1 MENEQFEK
9 MMSSIK
15 EKIRNEKAKLL
26 EQDNQL
32 KAKNQAIEEI
42 LNSNKQLS
50 LTFLS
55 NQLTWLQIPN
65 NDAINMIKTA
75 VEVGLDKDLPL
86 AQYQTI
92 MDYITPMLEQLKQTN
107 NQTLENINN
116 RISRLSNYNS
126 VSSIKNNISDF
137 EKDAF
142 LIEGIDQVEL
152 GIVLCLMSC
161 DDFQFQEEKEK
172 VESHEEIEKYK
183 DFKEKIEIHEKEFE
197 PIFKDLIKKFEQYS
211 EYGIPQMYQQEFYKL
226 HFDIRKSINKFYADK
241 ASIDRLKE
249 QIVRNNILEQYTKF
263 IETYKLI
270 EENLKE
276 LKENIDKLEKLC
288 NLSAKEK
295 QEKLINEIEQKTII
309 EEPEKELSEEQTVE
323 EKLPEEPKIT
333 EKLAE
338 EKTEYFITEE
348 QQTLINR
355 ATIIH
360 NYFKE
365 LNNPML
371 NNFIPS
377 LEVCIKAIKKEPSD
391 INIKSLEQIIESM
404 KQMSL
409 YEDDVDKQIFEEP
422 QDEESIEDEDEIEYD
437 DIGTRNIVLF
447 LKDDSEELCID
458 KDFEEMSKTGNIK
471 KRTEKEFLNMLKTI
485 TNLGVDEIRRIKP
498 IERNKRGHKFSDK
511 LKTGN
516 YTEVEKLN
524 PRRLKKGA
532 SRYSLVRLN
541 ICEEK
546 EKELK
551 ELGYNDFENIF
562 LIGGVIGEK
571 KGNDLMPLVKE
582 LQSNIKYINYLN
594 ELLSNPKTSVDK
606 IKEIIDE
613 SNDYYMSFGEKS
625 RKGRE

>member
-183 DFKEKIEIHEKEFE
+183 DFKEKIEVHEKEFE

-447 LKDDSEELCID
+447 LKDESEELCID

-546 EKELK
+546 AKELK

>member
-447 LKDDSEELCID
+447 LKDESEELCID

-498 IERNKRGHKFSDK
+498 IDRNKRGHKFSDK

-524 PRRLKKGA
+524 PRRLKKGS

-546 EKELK
+546 EKELR

>member
-183 DFKEKIEIHEKEFE
+183 DFKEKIEVHEKEFE

>member
-422 QDEESIEDEDEIEYD
+422 QD
-437 DIGTRNIVLF
+437 
-447 LKDDSEELCID
+447 
-458 KDFEEMSKTGNIK
+458 
-471 KRTEKEFLNMLKTI
+471 
-485 TNLGVDEIRRIKP
+485 
-498 IERNKRGHKFSDK
+498 
-511 LKTGN
+511 
-516 YTEVEKLN
+516 
-524 PRRLKKGA
+524 
-532 SRYSLVRLN
+532 
-541 ICEEK
+541 
-546 EKELK
+546 
-551 ELGYNDFENIF
+551 
-562 LIGGVIGEK
+562 
-571 KGNDLMPLVKE
+571 
-582 LQSNIKYINYLN
+582 
-594 ELLSNPKTSVDK
+594 
-606 IKEIIDE
+606 
-613 SNDYYMSFGEKS
+613 
-625 RKGRE
+625 

>member
-1 MENEQFEK
+1 MENEQFEI

-15 EKIRNEKAKLL
+15 ERIRNEKEKLL
-26 EQDNQL
+26 EEENQL
-32 KAKNQAIEEI
+32 KIKNQAIEEI
-42 LNSNKQLS
+42 LNSNNQLS
-50 LTFLS
+50 LTFLL
-55 NQLTWLQIPN
+55 NQIKWLQIPN
-65 NDAINMIKTA
+65 NDAIDMIKTA

-92 MDYITPMLEQLKQTN
+92 MSSIIPILEQLKQTN
-107 NQTLENINN
+107 DQILENINN
-116 RISRLSNYNS
+116 RISRFSNYVS

-137 EKDAF
+137 EKDVF
-142 LIEGIDQVEL
+142 SIEGIDQVEL

-161 DDFQFQEEKEK
+161 DDFKFQEEKEQ
-172 VESHEEIEKYK
+172 VESREEIEKYE
-183 DFKEKIEIHEKEFE
+183 DFKEKIEVCEKEFE
-197 PIFKDLIKKFEQYS
+197 PVFEELIKKFEQYS
-211 EYGIPQMYQQEFYKL
+211 ESDVPEINQQEFYKL
-226 HFDIRKSINKFYADK
+226 HFDIRKSINRFYADK
-241 ASIDRLKE
+241 ANIDRVKE

-263 IETYKLI
+263 IETYKLT

-288 NLSAKEK
+288 NLSSKEK
-295 QEKLINEIEQKTII
+295 QEKPINDIEQKTTI
-309 EEPEKELSEEQTVE
+309 EEPQKEVLQEQPVE

-333 EKLAE
+333 EKPAE
-338 EKTEYFITEE
+338 EEKEYFITEG
-348 QQTLINR
+348 QQDLINR
-355 ATIIH
+355 AIIIH
-360 NYFKE
+360 DYFKE
-365 LNNPML
+365 LNNPKL

-377 LEVCIKAIKKEPSD
+377 LEVCIKAVKKEPSD
-391 INIKSLEQIIESM
+391 INIKSLEQIIASM
-404 KQMSL
+404 KQISL
-409 YEDDVDKQIFEEP
+409 YENDINQQIFEEP
-422 QDEESIEDEDEIEYD
+422 QDEKSIEDEDEIEYD

-447 LKDDSEELCID
+447 LKDDSEEFCID
-458 KDFEEMSKTGNIK
+458 KDFEEMRKTGNIK

-546 EKELK
+546 AKELK

-562 LIGGVIGEK
+562 LIGGVMGEK

-594 ELLSNPKTSVDK
+594 ELLNNPKTSVDE

>member
-1 MENEQFEK
+1 MENEQFERL
-9 MMSSIK
+9 MSSIK
-15 EKIRNEKAKLL
+15 ERIRNEKEKLL
-26 EQDNQL
+26 EEENQL
-32 KAKNQAIEEI
+32 KIKNQAIEEI
-42 LNSNKQLS
+42 LNSNNQLS
-50 LTFLS
+50 LTFLL
-55 NQLTWLQIPN
+55 NQLKWLQIPN
-65 NDAINMIKTA
+65 NDAIDMIKTA

-92 MDYITPMLEQLKQTN
+92 MSSIIPILEQLKQTN
-107 NQTLENINN
+107 DQILENINN
-116 RISRLSNYNS
+116 RISRFSNYVS

-142 LIEGIDQVEL
+142 SIEGIDQVEL

-161 DDFQFQEEKEK
+161 DDFKFQEEKAQ
-172 VESHEEIEKYK
+172 VESREEIEKYEE
-183 DFKEKIEIHEKEFE
+183 FKEKIEVCEKEFE
-197 PIFKDLIKKFEQYS
+197 PVFEELIKKFEQYS
-211 EYGIPQMYQQEFYKL
+211 ESDVPEINQQEFYKL
-226 HFDIRKSINKFYADK
+226 HFDIRKSINRFYADK
-241 ASIDRLKE
+241 ANIDRVKE

-263 IETYKLI
+263 IETYKLT

-288 NLSAKEK
+288 NLSSKEK
-295 QEKLINEIEQKTII
+295 QEKPINDIEQKTTI
-309 EEPEKELSEEQTVE
+309 EEPQKEVLQEQPVE

-333 EKLAE
+333 EKPAE
-338 EKTEYFITEE
+338 EEKEYFITEG
-348 QQTLINR
+348 QQDLINR
-355 ATIIH
+355 AIIIH
-360 NYFKE
+360 DYFKE

-377 LEVCIKAIKKEPSD
+377 LEVCIKAVKKEPSD
-391 INIKSLEQIIESM
+391 INIKSLEQIIASM
-404 KQMSL
+404 KQISL
-409 YEDDVDKQIFEEP
+409 YENDINQQIFEEP

-437 DIGTRNIVLF
+437 DIGTQNIVLF
-447 LKDDSEELCID
+447 LKDDSEEFCID
-458 KDFEEMSKTGNIK
+458 KDFEEMRKTGNIK
-471 KRTEKEFLNMLKTI
+471 KRTEKEFNDMIRKI
-485 TNLGVDEIRRIKP
+485 TNIDFPTLKDRVAK
-498 IERNKRGHKFSDK
+498 K

-524 PRRLKKGA
+524 PRRLKKGD

-541 ICEEK
+541 ICEERA
-546 EKELK
+546 KELK
-551 ELGYNDFENIF
+551 ELGYSDFENIF

-571 KGNDLMPLVKE
+571 KGDDLMPLVKE

-594 ELLSNPKTSVDK
+594 ELLNNPKTSVDE

>member
-183 DFKEKIEIHEKEFE
+183 DFKEKIEVHEKEFE

-546 EKELK
+546 EKELR

-594 ELLSNPKTSVDK
+594 ELLNNPKTSVDK
-606 IKEIIDE
+606 IKDIIDE

>member
-1 MENEQFEK
+1 MENEQFERI
-9 MMSSIK
+9 MSSIK
-15 EKIRNEKAKLL
+15 ERIRNEKEKLL
-26 EQDNQL
+26 EEENQL
-32 KAKNQAIEEI
+32 KIKNQAIEEI
-42 LNSNKQLS
+42 LNGNNQLS
-50 LTFLS
+50 LTFLL
-55 NQLTWLQIPN
+55 NQIKWLQIPN
-65 NDAINMIKTA
+65 NDAIDMIKTA

-92 MDYITPMLEQLKQTN
+92 MSSIIPILEQLKQTN
-107 NQTLENINN
+107 DQILENINN
-116 RISRLSNYNS
+116 RISRFSNYVS

-142 LIEGIDQVEL
+142 SIEGIDQVEL

-161 DDFQFQEEKEK
+161 DDFKFQEEKEQ
-172 VESHEEIEKYK
+172 VESREEIEKYE
-183 DFKEKIEIHEKEFE
+183 DFKEKIEVCEKEFE
-197 PIFKDLIKKFEQYS
+197 PVFEELIKKFEQYS
-211 EYGIPQMYQQEFYKL
+211 ESDVPEINQQEFYKL
-226 HFDIRKSINKFYADK
+226 HFDIRKSINRFYADK
-241 ASIDRLKE
+241 ANIDRVKE

-263 IETYKLI
+263 IETYKLT

-288 NLSAKEK
+288 NLSSKEK
-295 QEKLINEIEQKTII
+295 QEKPINDIEQKTTI
-309 EEPEKELSEEQTVE
+309 EEPQKEVLQEQPVE

-333 EKLAE
+333 EKPAE
-338 EKTEYFITEE
+338 EEKEYFITEG
-348 QQTLINR
+348 QQNLINR
-355 ATIIH
+355 AIIIH
-360 NYFKE
+360 DYFKE

-391 INIKSLEQIIESM
+391 INIKSLEQIIASM
-404 KQMSL
+404 KQISL
-409 YEDDVDKQIFEEP
+409 YENDINQQIFEEP

-437 DIGTRNIVLF
+437 DIGTQNIVLF
-447 LKDDSEELCID
+447 LKDDSEEFCID
-458 KDFEEMSKTGNIK
+458 KDFEEMRKTGNIK
-471 KRTEKEFLNMLKTI
+471 KRTEKEFNDMIRKI
-485 TNLGVDEIRRIKP
+485 TNIDFPTLKDRVAK
-498 IERNKRGHKFSDK
+498 K

-524 PRRLKKGA
+524 PRRLKKGD

-546 EKELK
+546 AKELK
-551 ELGYNDFENIF
+551 ELGYSDFENIF

-571 KGNDLMPLVKE
+571 KGDDLMPLVKE

-594 ELLSNPKTSVDK
+594 ELLNNPKTSVDK

>member
-409 YEDDVDKQIFEEP
+409 YEYDVDKQIFEEP

-498 IERNKRGHKFSDK
+498 IDRNKRGHKFSDK

-546 EKELK
+546 EKELR

>member
-183 DFKEKIEIHEKEFE
+183 DFKEKIEVHEKEFE

-249 QIVRNNILEQYTKF
+249 QIVRNNILEQYT
-263 IETYKLI
+263 KLI

-447 LKDDSEELCID
+447 LKDESEELCID

-546 EKELK
+546 EKELR

>member
-211 EYGIPQMYQQEFYKL
+211 DYGIPQMYQQEFYKL

-333 EKLAE
+333 EKLTE

>member
-1 MENEQFEK
+1 

>member
-183 DFKEKIEIHEKEFE
+183 DFKEKIEVHEKEFE

-447 LKDDSEELCID
+447 LKDESEELCID

-498 IERNKRGHKFSDK
+498 IERNKRGHKISDK

-546 EKELK
+546 EKELR

>member
-116 RISRLSNYNS
+116 RISRLSNYNR

-183 DFKEKIEIHEKEFE
+183 DFKEKIEVHEKEFE

-546 EKELK
+546 EKELR

-594 ELLSNPKTSVDK
+594 ELLSNPKTSVDN

>member
-15 EKIRNEKAKLL
+15 EKIRNEKSKLL

-183 DFKEKIEIHEKEFE
+183 DFKEKIEVHEKEFE

>member
-183 DFKEKIEIHEKEFE
+183 DFKEKIEVHEKEFE

-447 LKDDSEELCID
+447 LKDESEELCID

-546 EKELK
+546 EKELI
-551 ELGYNDFENIF
+551 EL
-562 LIGGVIGEK
+562 
-571 KGNDLMPLVKE
+571 
-582 LQSNIKYINYLN
+582 
-594 ELLSNPKTSVDK
+594 
-606 IKEIIDE
+606 
-613 SNDYYMSFGEKS
+613 
-625 RKGRE
+625 

>member
-541 ICEEK
+541 ICEEN

>member
-183 DFKEKIEIHEKEFE
+183 DFKEKIEVHEKEFE

-276 LKENIDKLEKLC
+276 LKENIDKLE
-288 NLSAKEK
+288 
-295 QEKLINEIEQKTII
+295 
-309 EEPEKELSEEQTVE
+309 
-323 EKLPEEPKIT
+323 
-333 EKLAE
+333 
-338 EKTEYFITEE
+338 
-348 QQTLINR
+348 
-355 ATIIH
+355 
-360 NYFKE
+360 
-365 LNNPML
+365 
-371 NNFIPS
+371 
-377 LEVCIKAIKKEPSD
+377 
-391 INIKSLEQIIESM
+391 
-404 KQMSL
+404 
-409 YEDDVDKQIFEEP
+409 
-422 QDEESIEDEDEIEYD
+422 
-437 DIGTRNIVLF
+437 
-447 LKDDSEELCID
+447 
-458 KDFEEMSKTGNIK
+458 
-471 KRTEKEFLNMLKTI
+471 
-485 TNLGVDEIRRIKP
+485 
-498 IERNKRGHKFSDK
+498 
-511 LKTGN
+511 
-516 YTEVEKLN
+516 
-524 PRRLKKGA
+524 
-532 SRYSLVRLN
+532 
-541 ICEEK
+541 
-546 EKELK
+546 
-551 ELGYNDFENIF
+551 
-562 LIGGVIGEK
+562 
-571 KGNDLMPLVKE
+571 
-582 LQSNIKYINYLN
+582 
-594 ELLSNPKTSVDK
+594 
-606 IKEIIDE
+606 
-613 SNDYYMSFGEKS
+613 
-625 RKGRE
+625 

>member
-183 DFKEKIEIHEKEFE
+183 DFKEKIEVHEKEFE

-365 LNNPML
+365 LNNTML
-371 NNFIPS
+371 NNFIQS
-377 LEVCIKAIKKEPSD
+377 LEVCIKAINKEPSD

-447 LKDDSEELCID
+447 LKDESEELCID

-546 EKELK
+546 EKELR

>member
-1 MENEQFEK
+1 MENEQFERI
-9 MMSSIK
+9 MSSIK
-15 EKIRNEKAKLL
+15 ERIRNEKEKLL
-26 EQDNQL
+26 EEENQL
-32 KAKNQAIEEI
+32 KIKNQAIEEI
-42 LNSNKQLS
+42 LNSNNQLS
-50 LTFLS
+50 LTFLL
-55 NQLTWLQIPN
+55 NQIKWLQIPN
-65 NDAINMIKTA
+65 NDAIDMIKTA

-92 MDYITPMLEQLKQTN
+92 MSSIIPILEQLKQTN
-107 NQTLENINN
+107 DQILENINN
-116 RISRLSNYNS
+116 RISRFSNYVS
-126 VSSIKNNISDF
+126 VSSIKNNILDF

-142 LIEGIDQVEL
+142 SIEGIDQVEL

-161 DDFQFQEEKEK
+161 DDFKFQEEKEQ
-172 VESHEEIEKYK
+172 VESREEIEKYE
-183 DFKEKIEIHEKEFE
+183 DFKEKIEVCEKEFE
-197 PIFKDLIKKFEQYS
+197 PVFEELIKKFEQYS
-211 EYGIPQMYQQEFYKL
+211 ESDVPEINQQEFYKL
-226 HFDIRKSINKFYADK
+226 HFDIRKSINRFYADK
-241 ASIDRLKE
+241 ANIDRVKE

-263 IETYKLI
+263 IETYKLT

-288 NLSAKEK
+288 NLSSKEK
-295 QEKLINEIEQKTII
+295 QEKPINDIEQKTTI
-309 EEPEKELSEEQTVE
+309 EEPQKEVLQEQPVE

-333 EKLAE
+333 EKPAE
-338 EKTEYFITEE
+338 EEKEYFITEG
-348 QQTLINR
+348 QQDLINR
-355 ATIIH
+355 AIIIH
-360 NYFKE
+360 DYFKE

-391 INIKSLEQIIESM
+391 INIKSLEQIIASM
-404 KQMSL
+404 KQISL
-409 YEDDVDKQIFEEP
+409 YENDINQQIFKEP
-422 QDEESIEDEDEIEYD
+422 QDEESIEEDEIEYD
-437 DIGTRNIVLF
+437 DVGTQNIVLF
-447 LKDDSEELCID
+447 LKDDSEEFCID
-458 KDFEEMSKTGNIK
+458 KDFEEMRKTGNIK
-471 KRTEKEFLNMLKTI
+471 KRTEKEFNDMIRKI
-485 TNLGVDEIRRIKP
+485 TNIDFPTLKDRVAK
-498 IERNKRGHKFSDK
+498 K

-524 PRRLKKGA
+524 PRRLKKGD

-546 EKELK
+546 AKELK
-551 ELGYNDFENIF
+551 ELGYSDFENIF

-571 KGNDLMPLVKE
+571 KGDDLMPLVKE

-594 ELLSNPKTSVDK
+594 ELLNNPKTSVDK

>member
-183 DFKEKIEIHEKEFE
+183 DFKEKIEVHEKEFE

-447 LKDDSEELCID
+447 LKDESEELCID

-546 EKELK
+546 EKELR

-594 ELLSNPKTSVDK
+594 ELLNNPKTSVDK
-606 IKEIIDE
+606 IKDIIDE

>member
-447 LKDDSEELCID
+447 LKDESEELCID

-546 EKELK
+546 EKELR

>member
-15 EKIRNEKAKLL
+15 EKIRNEKEKLL
-26 EQDNQL
+26 EEENQV
-32 KAKNQAIEEI
+32 KIKNQAIDEI

-50 LTFLS
+50 LTFLL
-55 NQLTWLQIPN
+55 NQLKWLQIPN

-86 AQYQTI
+86 AQYKTI
-92 MDYITPMLEQLKQTN
+92 MSSIIPMLEQLKQTN
-107 NQTLENINN
+107 NQTQENINN
-116 RISRLSNYNS
+116 RILRLSNYSS

-142 LIEGIDQVEL
+142 SVEGIDQIEL

-161 DDFQFQEEKEK
+161 DDFKFQEEKEQL
-172 VESHEEIEKYK
+172 ESLEEIEKYE
-183 DFKEKIEIHEKEFE
+183 DFKEKIEVYEKKFE
-197 PIFKDLIKKFEQYS
+197 PIFEDLIKKFEQYS
-211 EYGIPQMYQQEFYKL
+211 EYNVPEIKQQEFYKL

-241 ASIDRLKE
+241 ANIDRVKE

-263 IETYKLI
+263 IETYKLT

-276 LKENIDKLEKLC
+276 LKENVDKLEKLC
-288 NLSAKEK
+288 NLSTKEK
-295 QEKLINEIEQKTII
+295 QEKLVNDIEQKTTI
-309 EEPEKELSEEQTVE
+309 EESQKEVLQEQPVE
-323 EKLPEEPKIT
+323 EKTPEEPKII
-333 EKLAE
+333 EKPAE
-338 EKTEYFITEE
+338 EEKEYFITEE
-348 QQTLINR
+348 QQALINR
-355 ATIIH
+355 AIIIH
-360 NYFKE
+360 DYFKE
-365 LNNPML
+365 LNNSML

-377 LEVCIKAIKKEPSD
+377 LEVCIKAVKKEPSD
-391 INIKSLEQIIESM
+391 SNTKSLEQIIDTM

-409 YEDDVDKQIFEEP
+409 YEDAVDKQIFEKE
-422 QDEESIEDEDEIEYD
+422 QDEEEPIDYEEGIEYD
-437 DIGTRNIVLF
+437 EIGTQNIVLF
-447 LKDDSEELCID
+447 LKDDSEEFCINE
-458 KDFEEMSKTGNIK
+458 DFEEMGKTGNIR
-471 KRTEKEFLNMLKTI
+471 KRTEKEFNDMIRKI
-485 TNLGVDEIRRIKP
+485 TNIDFPTLKDRVAK
-498 IERNKRGHKFSDK
+498 K
-511 LKTGN
+511 LKTGD

-524 PRRLKKGA
+524 PRRLKKGD

-546 EKELK
+546 AKELR

-571 KGNDLMPLVKE
+571 KGDDLMPLVKE

-594 ELLSNPKTSVDK
+594 ELLNNPKTSVDK

-613 SNDYYMSFGEKS
+613 SNDYYMNFCEKS

>member
-546 EKELK
+546 EKELR

>member
-183 DFKEKIEIHEKEFE
+183 DFKEKIEVHEKEFE

-447 LKDDSEELCID
+447 LKDESEELCID

>member
-613 SNDYYMSFGEKS
+613 SNDYYMSCGEKS

>member
-152 GIVLCLMSC
+152 GIVLCPMSC

-183 DFKEKIEIHEKEFE
+183 DFKEKIEVHEKEFE

-447 LKDDSEELCID
+447 LKDESEELCID

-546 EKELK
+546 EKELR

>member
-1 MENEQFEK
+1 MENEQFEI

-15 EKIRNEKAKLL
+15 ERIRNEKEKLL
-26 EQDNQL
+26 EEENQL
-32 KAKNQAIEEI
+32 KIKNQAIEEI
-42 LNSNKQLS
+42 LNSNNQLS
-50 LTFLS
+50 LTFLL
-55 NQLTWLQIPN
+55 NQIKWLQIPN
-65 NDAINMIKTA
+65 NDAIDMIKTA

-92 MDYITPMLEQLKQTN
+92 MSSIIPILEQLKQTN
-107 NQTLENINN
+107 DQILENINN
-116 RISRLSNYNS
+116 RISRFSNYVS

-142 LIEGIDQVEL
+142 SIEGIDQVEL

-161 DDFQFQEEKEK
+161 DDFKFQEEKEQ
-172 VESHEEIEKYK
+172 VESREEIEKYE
-183 DFKEKIEIHEKEFE
+183 DFKEKIEVCEKEFE
-197 PIFKDLIKKFEQYS
+197 PVFEELIKKFEQYS
-211 EYGIPQMYQQEFYKL
+211 ESDVPEINQQEFYKL
-226 HFDIRKSINKFYADK
+226 HFDIRKSINRFYADK
-241 ASIDRLKE
+241 VNIDRVKE

-263 IETYKLI
+263 IETYKLT

-288 NLSAKEK
+288 NLSSKEK
-295 QEKLINEIEQKTII
+295 QEKPINDIEQKTTI
-309 EEPEKELSEEQTVE
+309 EEPQKEVLQEQPVE

-333 EKLAE
+333 EKPAE
-338 EKTEYFITEE
+338 EEKEYFITEG
-348 QQTLINR
+348 QQDLINR
-355 ATIIH
+355 AIIIH
-360 NYFKE
+360 DYFKE

-391 INIKSLEQIIESM
+391 INIKSLEQIIASM
-404 KQMSL
+404 KQISL
-409 YEDDVDKQIFEEP
+409 YENDINQQIFKEP
-422 QDEESIEDEDEIEYD
+422 QDEESIEEDEIEYD
-437 DIGTRNIVLF
+437 DVGTQNIVLF
-447 LKDDSEELCID
+447 LKDDSEEFCID
-458 KDFEEMSKTGNIK
+458 KDFEEMRKTGNIK
-471 KRTEKEFLNMLKTI
+471 KRTEKEFNDMIRKI
-485 TNLGVDEIRRIKP
+485 TNIDFPTLKDRVAK
-498 IERNKRGHKFSDK
+498 K

-524 PRRLKKGA
+524 PRRLKKGD

-546 EKELK
+546 AKELK
-551 ELGYNDFENIF
+551 ELGYSDFENIF

-571 KGNDLMPLVKE
+571 KGDDLMPLVKE

-594 ELLSNPKTSVDK
+594 ELLNNPKTSVDK

>member
-447 LKDDSEELCID
+447 LKDESEELCID

-498 IERNKRGHKFSDK
+498 IDRNKRGHKFSDK

-546 EKELK
+546 EKELR

>member
-183 DFKEKIEIHEKEFE
+183 DFKEKIEVHEKEFE

-447 LKDDSEELCID
+447 LKDESEELCID

-546 EKELK
+546 EKELR

>member
-183 DFKEKIEIHEKEFE
+183 DFKEKIEVHEKEFE

-498 IERNKRGHKFSDK
+498 IDRNKRGHKFSDK

-546 EKELK
+546 AKELK

-594 ELLSNPKTSVDK
+594 ELLNNPKTSVDK
-606 IKEIIDE
+606 IKDIIDE

>member
-183 DFKEKIEIHEKEFE
+183 DFKEKIEVHEKEFE

-546 EKELK
+546 EKELR